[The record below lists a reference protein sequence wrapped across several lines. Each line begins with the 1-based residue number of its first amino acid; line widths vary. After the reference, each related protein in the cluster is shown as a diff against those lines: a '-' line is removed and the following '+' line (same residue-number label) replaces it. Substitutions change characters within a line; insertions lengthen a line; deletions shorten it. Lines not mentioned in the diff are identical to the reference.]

1 MTPPAEPD
9 RPSIFARARQGEPV
23 LDDLVAENLPML
35 RAFVRAHMAP
45 ELRNRETD
53 GDLLQS
59 VCASLLADRGHFD
72 FRGEAQFRAWMFT
85 AARNKMLEKLRFH
98 RREQRDPR
106 REVPPG
112 SSLHGGLHDR
122 AAPTPSQAAAAGERA
137 RLLEQA
143 IDQLSPEHREV
154 VTLTQFAGL
163 SASEAAE
170 HLERSPDAVR
180 MLLGR
185 AMACLSR
192 ELKRLGFVAD
202 DRA

>member
-1 MTPPAEPD
+1 MTPPADSD

-59 VCASLLADRGHFD
+59 VCASLLADRGRFD

-85 AARNKMLEKLRFH
+85 AARNKLLEKLRFH

-112 SSLHGGLHDR
+112 SSLHGGLHDQD
-122 AAPTPSQAAAAGERA
+122 APTPSQVAAAGERA
-137 RLLEQA
+137 LLLEQA

-163 SASEAAE
+163 TAGEAAE
-170 HLERSPDAVR
+170 HLERSPEAVR

-185 AMACLSR
+185 AMASLAR